1 MIEMDTLNDIFNDNR
16 DKYRALMADLDGFD
30 ASRQDDVIKIL
41 LSVSQ
46 VFVDNAFGLGAVELA
61 IKARDK
67 LSSLESIGCDSV
79 SDLAIIEHVPQTDPR
94 AALGEPDSKMKTKQT
109 TLNFEER
116 TP

>member
-1 MIEMDTLNDIFNDNR
+1 MDTLNDIFNEHG

-41 LSVSQ
+41 LTVSQ

-67 LSSLESIGCDSV
+67 LSSLESIGCDTISAHT
-79 SDLAIIEHVPQTDPR
+79 LHVPID
-94 AALGEPDSKMKTKQT
+94 AVESGDSNREQHKKTEQIT
-109 TLNFEER
+109 FEER